1 MDRTTFFVSILF
13 RAKTLRS
20 KDAKGRV
27 LSLSKDLFVSLQ
39 QFNLSKNKWQIRQGA
54 KSLLAI
60 GSLIADE
67 YREFERR
74 LDGNFKLVWS
84 EKQNGDIVGVR
95 SQD

>member
-1 MDRTTFFVSILF
+1 
-13 RAKTLRS
+13 
-20 KDAKGRV
+20 
-27 LSLSKDLFVSLQ
+27 LFVSLQ

-74 LDGNFKLVWS
+74 LDGRSAQQKISW
-84 EKQNGDIVGVR
+84 QGVIR
-95 SQD
+95 KR

>member
-1 MDRTTFFVSILF
+1 LDRTTFFVSILF

-67 YREFERR
+67 Y
-74 LDGNFKLVWS
+74 
-84 EKQNGDIVGVR
+84 
-95 SQD
+95 